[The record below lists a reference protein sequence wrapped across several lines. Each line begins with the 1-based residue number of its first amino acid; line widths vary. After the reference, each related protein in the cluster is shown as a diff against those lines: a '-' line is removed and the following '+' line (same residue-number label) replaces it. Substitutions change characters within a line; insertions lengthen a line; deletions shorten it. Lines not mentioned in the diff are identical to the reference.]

1 MGHISESSELP
12 VQNRS
17 INTAGPKNRSH
28 MNSKRLFPLAV
39 LALALVAL
47 SPAAYA
53 SSINITLNPSTNTA
67 DINASSTTHLI
78 LTYPANSMLSH
89 QLNGTDTSETL
100 SGSFHSDSDA
110 TNAIQASIDHTDP
123 NLRVVS
129 ANFTYSLS
137 AKGNTTA
144 FVLTKQTNI
153 TAVVTG
159 VFTVVNG
166 TVHANLGWKD
176 FALRGQLLLNLQSR
190 TVDVNE
196 VGSAFSMQL
205 GGRPI
210 VLNALLGMFGGNG
223 LWQASTIDY
232 SSLNSP
238 LSTWTSHYDSST
250 NTTTYSKT
258 INTNSSLNS
267 TYTVN
272 GQTYT
277 LSEVSDPSA
286 QIAVQGYAVASGDS
300 LTIQPA
306 PASIGLA
313 GVDPMV
319 WVAAG
324 VVTIVVLGSAFYMFR
339 RSRARTPS
347 TWLSNVQSSI

>member
-1 MGHISESSELP
+1 MQKSE
-12 VQNRS
+12 
-17 INTAGPKNRSH
+17 K
-28 MNSKRLFPLAV
+28 LFPLAV
-39 LALALVAL
+39 LALALVAF

-67 DINASSTTHLI
+67 NINASSNTNLI
-78 LTYPANSMLSH
+78 LTYPAGSMLSH
-89 QLNGTDTSETL
+89 QLNGTDTSETY

-110 TNAIQASIDHTDP
+110 YNVIQASIDRSDP
-123 NLRVVS
+123 SLRMVS

-144 FVLTKQTNI
+144 FVMTKQTNI

-166 TVHANLGWKD
+166 TVHADLGWKD
-176 FALRGQLLLNLQSR
+176 FAIRGQLLLDLQSR

-196 VGSAFSMQL
+196 VGSAFSLQL
-205 GGRPI
+205 GDRPF
-210 VLNALLGMFGGNG
+210 VLNAVLGMFGGNG

-258 INTNSSLNS
+258 ISTNSSLSS

-277 LSEVSDPSA
+277 LSVVSDPSA
-286 QIAVQGYAVASGDS
+286 QIAVQGYAVASGDT
-300 LTIQPA
+300 LTLQPA

-319 WVAAG
+319 WVALGAVVVNALAG
-324 VVTIVVLGSAFYMFR
+324 GFYLFR
-339 RSRARTPS
+339 RTRVRTPS
-347 TWLSNVQSSI
+347 STWASNLQVSN